1 MQLLVK
7 KKKSSRIKQLE
18 CMYKCRKT
26 WNFYIIIRAY
36 RLDEIN

>member
-7 KKKSSRIKQLE
+7 KKSYSIKQLE

-36 RLDEIN
+36 RLDDIN